1 MYKRTK
7 IVCTMGPACDSDET
21 IREMIK
27 AGMNVA
33 RFNFSHGSY
42 DEHHGRIERVRRI
55 SKELGLPVGILLD
68 TKGPEVRT
76 GLLVDGKKVAVKT
89 GDKIVVTAQPTSED
103 FHGTA
108 EHISL
113 DYLALPSEVEK
124 GSLILI
130 DDGLVAL
137 EVESVDGQD
146 MTCVVKNDGLIGERK
161 GVNMPNVNIS
171 LPAITERDRQ
181 DILFGLTENIDYIA
195 ASFIRDGE
203 SVRGIRELCREN
215 GGEHVTIFPKIEC
228 ALGVENFDEILEA
241 SDGIMVARGDLGI
254 EIKPELVPHIQ
265 KEIIAKCNAAY
276 KPVITATQM
285 LDSMQ
290 QNPRPTRAE
299 VADVANAIY
308 DGTGAVMLSGETAAG
323 KYPVEALKAMAMIAE
338 TTESDTNYESLCHHV
353 GMDSTRLT
361 ISAAVSHAACTTASD
376 ISASAIITASKSGET
391 ARLLSRFRP
400 DAPIIA
406 CVLDETTCRQ
416 MNVYR
421 GVTPLLMDYAH
432 STDELISMSV
442 AKAQEAGLIHSGDR
456 VVVTAGVPVG
466 VSGTTNMIKVH
477 LVGDTLL
484 TGIGINPGL
493 NAKGEVCVCRNAEEA
508 AKKFKAGQILVVP
521 FTTNDTLPYMRQ
533 AAGIIAEE
541 AGANS
546 HSAIVGLTLGKPVI
560 IGATHATRTLK
571 DGMKISMD
579 CARGVVQ
586 AMSE

>member
-55 SKELGLPVGILLD
+55 SKELGMPVGILLD

-241 SDGIMVARGDLGI
+241 SDGIMVARGDLGV
-254 EIKPELVPHIQ
+254 EIDFTELPGIQ
-265 KEIIAKCNAAY
+265 KSVIDRSFSFG
-276 KPVITATQM
+276 KPIVTATQM
-285 LDSMQ
+285 LDSMMV
-290 QNPRPTRAE
+290 NPRPTRAE
-299 VADVANAIY
+299 ISDVANAIY
-308 DGTGAVMLSGETAAG
+308 DGTSAIMLSGETAAG
-323 KYPVEALKAMAMIAE
+323 DYPVEALKTMSAIAE
-338 TTESDTNYESLCHHV
+338 RTENEEHYRAQRHAEIQISVSDAT
-353 GMDSTRLT
+353 
-361 ISAAVSHAACTTASD
+361 AHAACLTAKD
-376 ISASAIITASKSGET
+376 VNAAAIVTVSESGNT
-391 ARLLSRFRP
+391 ARLLSKYRP
-400 DAPIIA
+400 KQPIIA
-406 CVLDETTCRQ
+406 CVMDEQVQRQ
-416 MNVYR
+416 LSLSW
-421 GVTPLLMDYAH
+421 GITSLLMGPAH
-432 STDELISMSV
+432 STDELIEMST
-442 AKAQEAGLIHSGDR
+442 ALAQKNGYLHNGELA
-456 VVVTAGVPVG
+456 VVTAGVPVG
-466 VSGTTNMIKVH
+466 VSGTTNMIKIHMVGNCLATGVGVGPENNDVASGKACVCRTMDEVRAKFKPGMV
-477 LVGDTLL
+477 LVVPSTSNEMLSFVRDAAALVVEE
-484 TGIGINPGL
+484 PGL
-493 NAKGEVCVCRNAEEA
+493 NSHA
-508 AKKFKAGQILVVP
+508 AIAGKALLKPTVVG
-521 FTTNDTLPYMRQ
+521 
-533 AAGIIAEE
+533 AAGAT
-541 AGANS
+541 S
-546 HSAIVGLTLGKPVI
+546 HIRDGLMV
-560 IGATHATRTLK
+560 AV
-571 DGMKISMD
+571 D
-579 CARGVVQ
+579 CAHGSVQ
-586 AMSE
+586 RLQG

>member
-42 DEHHGRIERVRRI
+42 DEHHDRIERVRRI
-55 SKELGLPVGILLD
+55 SKELGMPVGILLD

-89 GDKIVVTAQPTSED
+89 GDKIVVTAQP
-103 FHGTA
+103 
-108 EHISL
+108 
-113 DYLALPSEVEK
+113 
-124 GSLILI
+124 
-130 DDGLVAL
+130 
-137 EVESVDGQD
+137 
-146 MTCVVKNDGLIGERK
+146 
-161 GVNMPNVNIS
+161 
-171 LPAITERDRQ
+171 TERDRQ

-228 ALGVENFDEILEA
+228 ALGVENFDDILEA

-308 DGTGAVMLSGETAAG
+308 DGTDAVMLSGESAAG
-323 KYPVEALKAMAMIAE
+323 KYPVEAVKMQACIALETEKYLPAHAPLEVPADAHGTRVVNNVVGLSAVNMA
-338 TTESDTNYESLCHHV
+338 TTV
-353 GMDSTRLT
+353 GAKCIT
-361 ISAAVSHAACTTASD
+361 VPTT
-376 ISASAIITASKSGET
+376 TGRT
-391 ARLLSRFRP
+391 ARLISHFRP
-400 DAPIIA
+400 NMPICAFSRHEWAVQQMIMYWGVIPHQA
-406 CVLDETTCRQ
+406 AITQGTVNGTIVKAIET
-416 MNVYR
+416 
-421 GVTPLLMDYAH
+421 AK
-432 STDELISMSV
+432 ELGYVETGDLTVATAGDPRMSV
-442 AKAQEAGLIHSGDR
+442 QLEDKVSSTNVAYVAQVR
-456 VVVTAGVPVG
+456 
-466 VSGTTNMIKVH
+466 
-477 LVGDTLL
+477 
-484 TGIGINPGL
+484 
-493 NAKGEVCVCRNAEEA
+493 
-508 AKKFKAGQILVVP
+508 
-521 FTTNDTLPYMRQ
+521 
-533 AAGIIAEE
+533 
-541 AGANS
+541 
-546 HSAIVGLTLGKPVI
+546 
-560 IGATHATRTLK
+560 
-571 DGMKISMD
+571 
-579 CARGVVQ
+579 
-586 AMSE
+586 

>member
-1 MYKRTK
+1 MTKTK
-7 IVCTMGPACDSDET
+7 IICTVGPATDDEK
-21 IREMIK
+21 ILEQMMLS
-27 AGMNVA
+27 GMNVA
-33 RFNFSHGSY
+33 RFNFSHGKY
-42 DEHHGRIERVRRI
+42 EEHTKRFEEVVKLRDKL
-55 SKELGLPVGILLD
+55 SLPIATLLD
-68 TKGPEVRT
+68 TKGPEIRLGDFEDPKGVVINQGDT
-76 GLLVDGKKVAVKT
+76 FTLTTTPCMGTKEKSFVNYYGLPRDVK
-89 GDKIVVTAQPTSED
+89 
-103 FHGTA
+103 HGTT
-108 EHISL
+108 
-113 DYLALPSEVEK
+113 
-124 GSLILI
+124 ILI
-130 DDGLVAL
+130 
-137 EVESVDGQD
+137 
-146 MTCVVKNDGLIGERK
+146 NDGLISMKVDEVTATDIVCTVVDGGLVTNHK
-161 GVNMPNVNIS
+161 GVNVPGINLNMPYLSQKDMNDLS
-171 LPAITERDRQ
+171 YGKEMDF
-181 DILFGLTENIDYIA
+181 DFIA
-195 ASFIRDGE
+195 ASF
-203 SVRGIRELCREN
+203 CRSATDI
-215 GGEHVTIFPKIEC
+215 TIMRNYLEAIGWKDVKIIAKIENSQ
-228 ALGVENFDEILEA
+228 GVENIDEIIRVA
-241 SDGIMVARGDLGI
+241 DGIMVARGDMGV
-254 EIKPELVPHIQ
+254 EIDYAEIPSIQ
-265 KEIIAKCNAAY
+265 KHLIDHAMQMGKIC
-276 KPVITATQM
+276 ITATQM
-285 LDSMQ
+285 LDSMIV
-290 QNPRPTRAE
+290 NPRPTRAE
-299 VADVANAIY
+299 ITDVANAIY

-442 AKAQEAGLIHSGDR
+442 KAAEDAGLIHSGDR

>member
-55 SKELGLPVGILLD
+55 SKELGMPVGILLD

-103 FHGTA
+103 FHGTS

-285 LDSMQ
+285 LDSMIR
-290 QNPRPTRAE
+290 NPRPTRAE
-299 VADVANAIY
+299 VNDVANAVM
-308 DGTGAVMLSGETAAG
+308 DGTDCVMLSGETASG
-323 KYPVEALKAMAMIAE
+323 KYPIDAVRTMAEICKETEKYLPENEHYYDRGGVRNVNGATGFAAVEMADRVGAKCIIVPTHSGRSARLVSKFRPKVPLYAMSPSDESVRRTCFYWGVYAYRTTEQGSLTNTLYNALTTAKENKVVDAGDIVVLTAGDPQTSPRQGDYTTSTNLAMIA
-338 TTESDTNYESLCHHV
+338 
-353 GMDSTRLT
+353 
-361 ISAAVSHAACTTASD
+361 
-376 ISASAIITASKSGET
+376 
-391 ARLLSRFRP
+391 
-400 DAPIIA
+400 
-406 CVLDETTCRQ
+406 Q
-416 MNVYR
+416 
-421 GVTPLLMDYAH
+421 
-432 STDELISMSV
+432 
-442 AKAQEAGLIHSGDR
+442 
-456 VVVTAGVPVG
+456 
-466 VSGTTNMIKVH
+466 
-477 LVGDTLL
+477 
-484 TGIGINPGL
+484 
-493 NAKGEVCVCRNAEEA
+493 
-508 AKKFKAGQILVVP
+508 
-521 FTTNDTLPYMRQ
+521 
-533 AAGIIAEE
+533 
-541 AGANS
+541 
-546 HSAIVGLTLGKPVI
+546 
-560 IGATHATRTLK
+560 
-571 DGMKISMD
+571 
-579 CARGVVQ
+579 VQ
-586 AMSE
+586 

>member
-442 AKAQEAGLIHSGDR
+442 KAAEAGLIHSGDR